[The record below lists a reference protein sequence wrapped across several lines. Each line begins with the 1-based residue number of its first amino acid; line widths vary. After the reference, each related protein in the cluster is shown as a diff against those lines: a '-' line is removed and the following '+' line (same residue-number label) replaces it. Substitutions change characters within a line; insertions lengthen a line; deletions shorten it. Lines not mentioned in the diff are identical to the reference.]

1 MAITHFSFLIPHS
14 KITNTMAV
22 NNRATR
28 FNRAMMFGTM
38 FLGLVV
44 IGVCIGFMY
53 FAFDQQKQKQAAG
66 VQENDSTLTI
76 MVDEESARFD

>member
-1 MAITHFSFLIPHS
+1 
-14 KITNTMAV
+14 MAV
-22 NNRATR
+22 NNKATR

-44 IGVCIGFMY
+44 IGVCFGFMY
-53 FAFDQQKQKQAAG
+53 FALDQQKQKQATE
-66 VQENDSTLTI
+66 VQENDSSITI